1 MRTFLSSTV
10 AACGAA
16 LLLFPAAASADP
28 APQLRIEHNTG
39 AIYQSDPSPD
49 GDGILYD
56 TVRVAAQLRHC
67 PAGSYFRSITLV
79 QDGVSYEWATQALG
93 AGEISCTGAGTA
105 NAGMAFF
112 GNGLHPGTAVVTV
125 TVTSETDG
133 SVLAEASRTVR
144 IPAGPNNPG

>member
-10 AACGAA
+10 AACSAA
-16 LLLFPAAASADP
+16 LLISPAVASAEP
-28 APQLRIEHNTG
+28 ASRLQISHTTG

-56 TVRVAAQLRHC
+56 TVQVTAQLRHC
-67 PAGSYFRSITLV
+67 AAGSYFRSITLV

-93 AGEISCTGAGTA
+93 AGEIGCTGAGTA
-105 NAGMAFF
+105 RAGMAFF

-133 SVLAEASRTVR
+133 SVLAQTSRRVR

>member
-1 MRTFLSSTV
+1 M
-10 AACGAA
+10 
-16 LLLFPAAASADP
+16 ASADP

-39 AIYQSDPSPD
+39 AIYQSDPSPN

-56 TVRVAAQLRHC
+56 TVRVSADLRHC
-67 PAGSYFRSITLV
+67 PAPGFFFRSITLV

-93 AGEISCTGAGTA
+93 AGEIGCTDAGTA
-105 NAGMAFF
+105 SAGMAFF

-133 SVLAEASRTVR
+133 SVVA
-144 IPAGPNNPG
+144 